1 MISSIRSWGGL
12 PSTVQPTDWHVPRI
26 SFTVPLSFLDI
37 DLCLMARAIETISSN
52 DKFPLCLIF
61 FCLFL
66 SLGGSLSALI
76 TKEAADGT
84 TEMVACL
91 FWIVSCTVIFKPF
104 QSLVALAIS
113 SPTFLGDCEII
124 FDYENKTSN
133 IFLFFFFIYS
143 IEIDIYIFMA
153 YQTKWTNFWGKR
165 RSCSNFTTNASQ
177 IHYKRLYT
185 INITFFFIG
194 LINNF
199 YIIMFSKYLS

>member
-26 SFTVPLSFLDI
+26 SFTVPLNFLDI

-84 TEMVACL
+84 TEIVACL
-91 FWIVSCTVIFKPF
+91 FWIVSCTVIFRPF

-113 SPTFLGDCEII
+113 SPTFLGDCRVDLLMKKKLEHF
-124 FDYENKTSN
+124 FDYGIK
-133 IFLFFFFIYS
+133 F
-143 IEIDIYIFMA
+143 DIYFFNLPNQEDQFLEQEMKLLQLHHQRI
-153 YQTKWTNFWGKR
+153 
-165 RSCSNFTTNASQ
+165 SNT
-177 IHYKRLYT
+177 L
-185 INITFFFIG
+185 
-194 LINNF
+194 
-199 YIIMFSKYLS
+199 

>member
-133 IFLFFFFIYS
+133 IFLFFFLFTVSKLIFIFLWLTKPS
-143 IEIDIYIFMA
+143 GPIFGA
-153 YQTKWTNFWGKR
+153 RDEVAPTSPPTHLK
-165 RSCSNFTTNASQ
+165 
-177 IHYKRLYT
+177 YT
-185 INITFFFIG
+185 IKDYTPLISPFFFIG